1 MCVCIVFGMFMY
13 VLMVYPVIS
22 QAHFGHTQYKNYLD
36 GSQNRK
42 TQGNY
47 SRYTAMFI
55 IFMHGTKYLLL
66 EPLGPTPQLTL
77 LEDLFYVL

>member
-22 QAHFGHTQYKNYLD
+22 QAHVGHNEYKNYLD

-42 TQGNY
+42 THQPK
-47 SRYTAMFI
+47 AI
-55 IFMHGTKYLLL
+55 IVDTLPPVPKLN
-66 EPLGPTPQLTL
+66 PVPRLTL
-77 LEDLFYVL
+77 EF